1 MEEEILN
8 YKIIAILQ
16 RDVSYTWSNPVIA
29 VISAIITKVE
39 PYRMDL
45 KASAYHI
52 GRNLSENWAVRKKNK
67 KNTRVFY
74 IFGDELCPNLYP
86 GIFFVLNF
94 RGLL

>member
-52 GRNLSENWAVRKKNK
+52 GRNLSENWAVRKNK
-67 KNTRVFY
+67 IKKIQESF
-74 IFGDELCPNLYP
+74 IFSEMNCVQIYTLE
-86 GIFFVLNF
+86 FFSF
-94 RGLL
+94 